1 MICRCLLKLSP
12 QILRWYRQKT
22 KTTQSKQSQHYQSVR
37 VARVTTVYQ
46 RALVEEPVTF
56 RVGN

>member
-22 KTTQSKQSQHYQSVR
+22 KTIQSKQSQHYQSVR
-37 VARVTTVYQ
+37 VARVT
-46 RALVEEPVTF
+46 LVEEPVTF
-56 RVGN
+56 CIGN